1 MRREISVPGVV
12 HQVSPTGNSLPERYP
27 ARRTDDDGEA
37 TFATGCQLLTARGKS
52 RHGIRPVLRET
63 FTTDC

>member
-12 HQVSPTGNSLPERYP
+12 HQVSPTDNSLPEQDP
-27 ARRTDDDGEA
+27 ARRTGDDGEA
-37 TFATGCQLLTARGKS
+37 TFATDCQLLTARGKS

-63 FTTDC
+63 FATDC